1 MKSVLASIQP
11 KYCELIASGEKT
23 IEVRKNKPKLDT
35 PFKCLIYCT
44 KPSKAYQTICGCMCI
59 NTDELFRLP
68 NGTIKHDSSVE
79 LMCCDN
85 YSKDNFLNGKV
96 IGEFVCDNIDKY
108 SAEFVN
114 DDCYEDIRKIDF
126 FDDEIEELFIT
137 SNGYENP
144 SNCEL
149 CRQSCLSFEEIKSYI
164 FSGESG
170 FFDFYGWHIS
180 NLKIYDT
187 PKELSE
193 FNLKRPPQSWQYVE
207 SEEE

>member
-44 KPSKAYQTICGCMCI
+44 KAKNVYQTYWCSNLRG
-59 NTDELFRLP
+59 
-68 NGTIKHDSSVE
+68 
-79 LMCCDN
+79 N
-85 YSKDNFLNGKV
+85 YQYIDDRSHNQFDKIGNEKV

-180 NLKIYDT
+180 NLRIYDT

-207 SEEE
+207 SEVEHNG